1 MKKTS
6 KKYNLYLG
14 KSGQFAI
21 MSEFLARGWN
31 TCTPDVD
38 VGDDVLVLEDKQG
51 QFKRVQVKTA
61 TVIERNNG
69 YSAQFNVP
77 LRQLGEAISPEIH
90 YVFMVRRNNKW
101 AHTLIITREIL
112 NNMFRTS
119 QIGSVVNTSLILYVS
134 FQDKKIECSKVDFAP
149 FIDDFSE
156 FPDILH

>member
-1 MKKTS
+1 MS

-38 VGDDVLVLEDKQG
+38 VGDDVLVLEDRQG

-61 TVIERNNG
+61 TAIERNNG
-69 YSAQFNVP
+69 YSAQFYIP
-77 LRQLGEAISPEIH
+77 LKQLEQSISPEIH
-90 YVFMVRRNNKW
+90 YVFMVRHENKW
-101 AHTLIITREIL
+101 AKTLIINREIL
-112 NNMFRTS
+112 NSLFES
-119 QIGSVVNTSLILYVS
+119 LDIGANVKGKNLVLYIS
-134 FQDKKIECSKVDFAP
+134 FQDKEVKCSKADFAP
-149 FIDDFSE
+149 FVDDFSE